1 MTPIRILLV
10 DDHAVVRAG
19 LRMLLG
25 ADPELQIVGEAENGA
40 QALRLTDELAPDV
53 VLMDISMPD
62 MNGIE
67 ATRKIKEQ
75 APNVVV
81 LALTMHEDDQYFFEM
96 LAAGA
101 SGYVPKRAAPNDL
114 LSAIHAVHNG
124 GVFLFPSVARVLVQD
139 YVQRAARAGA
149 AGHSFDVLTERERE
163 VLALIAQGL
172 SNQEIAGSARDQ
184 RQDRQPAPREH
195 HGQAEPAQ
203 PGRAGALR
211 DRKGL
216 DRYHVSATAPSAMFY
231 RSFSWMV

>member
-1 MTPIRILLV
+1 MSPIRILLV

-40 QALRLTDELAPDV
+40 QALHLTDELAPDV

-75 APNVVV
+75 NPNVVV

-172 SNQEIAGSARDQ
+172 SNQEIADQLVISAKTVNRH
-184 RQDRQPAPREH
+184 RENIMAKLNLH
-195 HGQAEPAQ
+195 SRVELVRYAIE
-203 PGRAGALR
+203 
-211 DRKGL
+211 KGL
-216 DRYHVSATAPSAMFY
+216 IDIT
-231 RSFSWMV
+231 

>member
-40 QALRLTDELAPDV
+40 QALRLTDEVAPDV

-75 APNVVV
+75 APNVTV

-114 LSAIHAVHNG
+114 ISAIHAVHNG

-163 VLALIAQGL
+163 VLSLIAQGL
-172 SNQEIAGSARDQ
+172 SNQEIADQLVISAKTVNRH
-184 RQDRQPAPREH
+184 RENIMAKLNLH
-195 HGQAEPAQ
+195 SRVELVRYAIE
-203 PGRAGALR
+203 
-211 DRKGL
+211 KGL
-216 DRYHVSATAPSAMFY
+216 IEII
-231 RSFSWMV
+231 

>member
-1 MTPIRILLV
+1 MSPIRILLV

-19 LRMLLG
+19 LHMLLD

-75 APNVVV
+75 APNVTV

-114 LSAIHAVHNG
+114 ISAIHAVHNG

-139 YVQRAARAGA
+139 YVQRAARAGT

-163 VLALIAQGL
+163 VLTLIAQGL
-172 SNQEIAGSARDQ
+172 SNQDIADQ
-184 RQDRQPAPREH
+184 LVISTKTVNRHRENIMAKLNLH
-195 HGQAEPAQ
+195 SRVELVRYAIE
-203 PGRAGALR
+203 
-211 DRKGL
+211 KGL
-216 DRYHVSATAPSAMFY
+216 IDIT
-231 RSFSWMV
+231 